1 MLALILGV
9 LWSVVTFIVLFQ
21 KLSPFL
27 FQAIAGVGLRADVD
41 VLEECFFLDCYLVY
55 EVF

>member
-1 MLALILGV
+1 MLALIVGV
-9 LWSVVTFIVLFQ
+9 LWSVVTFTVLFQ
-21 KLSPFL
+21 KLCPFL
-27 FQAIAGVGLRADVD
+27 FQAIAGYACGADVD